1 MPEDA
6 ARTAGAERQRR
17 NGPFSGSNPANL
29 PCRSTASF
37 ASINQSSSNG
47 ARNMSW
53 LDRQS
58 FLGANSEQRLAE
70 MTAGLVG
77 LGGGNSHVAQQ
88 LAHAGVGHF
97 ALADADHISLTN
109 LNRLIGAP
117 GGTC

>member
-1 MPEDA
+1 
-6 ARTAGAERQRR
+6 
-17 NGPFSGSNPANL
+17 
-29 PCRSTASF
+29 
-37 ASINQSSSNG
+37 
-47 ARNMSW
+47 MSW